1 MHLEAHFG
9 LGWAIGVLAPDSD
22 RRLRNI
28 CVVASILPDIDAVT
42 YLWGRETY
50 DVWHHTFGHNIFLGL
65 LVMLGAV
72 WLQRAAPGRQRGLAG
87 ALAGLCFG
95 LHLLTDAYFTR
106 YEVYLW
112 WPVNWNGFL
121 IPGGYWLGAPINT
134 GLFYGSFVLVALLA
148 LWKRVT
154 PLDIFWP
161 GLDRIVINAF
171 CPRSLSCG
179 TCEKPCNNCCDG
191 CGAPTCMKHGAV
203 GKGFRINCPACGP
216 VDA

>member
-1 MHLEAHFG
+1 MHLEAHFA

-72 WLQRAAPGRQRGLAG
+72 WLQRAAPGRQRWWAG

-121 IPGGYWLGAPINT
+121 IPGGYW
-134 GLFYGSFVLVALLA
+134 VLWLVRAGRSAGDLAAGHAAGHLLA
-148 LWKRVT
+148 GAGPDRDQRVCAT
-154 PLDIFWP
+154 Q
-161 GLDRIVINAF
+161 
-171 CPRSLSCG
+171 SLLR
-179 TCEKPCNNCCDG
+179 NL
-191 CGAPTCMKHGAV
+191 
-203 GKGFRINCPACGP
+203 
-216 VDA
+216 